1 MANNTWNYVSN
12 RNFGNFDEAKQYAS
26 NDWHITSVAS
36 SRYNCCLSDKAKQA
50 VSYED
55 FCAMIARVMYTI
67 DYFCD
72 SSEIDYDSISYS
84 AIADNVTLWANNK
97 ANKILAMKSCK
108 LYNEN
113 NPYKL
118 IIPATYERITDRQP
132 IINLATAYRS
142 DMYVDSFLS
151 AAIIALDSAKLTSDM
166 IAIYNNLVSK
176 EISTE
181 FLKKIKDI
189 HPHEGQKTSRF
200 IRKLITAIN
209 GGLATTLTKCKDMEI
224 STMYYTDAEG
234 KPMTTIIGKATI
246 NSCRCGLP
254 VSIMVSGDATQEAG
268 DYKGKLWDMFWEK
281 LFAQYAD
288 GINPTVFTRPTVL
301 SLDYVDYLL
310 MSNGTGWNS
319 CHWINKEDASAGGCN
334 SGGTW
339 SYANDAVSYI
349 MYTVDESVTSDFELA
364 PKITREVVIYD
375 DVNSQLVCD
384 RIYPQSND
392 SGATN
397 LYTEHRQCAQKFIS
411 EIYGYANFWNTWKFP
426 GSRSYT
432 KDEYGGFKTQ
442 PNVRTHSDACQYE
455 DYSYFPSSVSVPKEI
470 ITAYNATIEP
480 DPDTGVQVYNYM
492 FDHDEITVGDVA
504 YCPKCGSNIRDE
516 GDTHFICADCVRE
529 SERSICEEC
538 GDQVYEEDLRYCPS
552 TEQWLCDDCC
562 FYDDILDEY
571 VANTEGST
579 TVYGRGCDWTTSDN
593 GLGYGLRHN
602 MIYKCENCGEYFIKD
617 QIPPVEDNNGN
628 YYCKDCAEE
637 VFETCAEC
645 GCYELRDD
653 MTKVEGKWYCDYCA
667 QGEIE
672 RLKEKTGED
681 VHPCCKCHSFEKA
694 SNTHIVYRHNA
705 NGAYEVHVC
714 DHCYERVVRECPV
727 CGRDVLEDDITG
739 FSSFINA
746 SACSYECL
754 KEAVETR
761 LSDEIKLYKATGGL
775 SNATYHDTADAA
787 VEYMWNNLMNFSD
800 HRVFGNNYAEFYAYC
815 ESILF

>member
-1 MANNTWNYVSN
+1 MASATWNYVSN
-12 RNFGNFDEAKQYAS
+12 RNFGTFEEAKQYAS
-26 NDWHITSVAS
+26 NDYYITSAAS
-36 SRYNCCLSDKAKQA
+36 SRYNCLSDKAKQA
-50 VSYED
+50 VPYED

-108 LYNEN
+108 LYNAN

-166 IAIYNNLVSK
+166 IVIYNNLVSK

-209 GGLATTLTKCKDMEI
+209 GGLATTLTECKDMEI
-224 STMYYTDAEG
+224 STEYYTDAEG

-254 VSIMVSGDATQEAG
+254 VSITVGGDATQEAG
-268 DYKGKLWDMFWEK
+268 DYKGKLWNMFWEK

-319 CHWINKEDASAGGCN
+319 CHWINNEDATAGGCN

-349 MYTVDESVTSDFELA
+349 MYTVAEDVTSDFELA

-432 KDEYGGFKTQ
+432 KDEYNGFKTQ

-455 DYSYFPSSVSVPKEI
+455 DYFCFPSSVSVPKEI

-492 FDHDEITVGDVA
+492 FDHDEITVGDTA
-504 YCPKCGSNIRDE
+504 YCPKCGSSIRAE
-516 GDTHFICADCVRE
+516 GDTHFICADCVKE
-529 SERSICEEC
+529 TEGERCERC
-538 GDQVYEEDLRYCPS
+538 GAIVDSEDLHYCPS
-552 TEQWLCDDCC
+552 TEEWLCEGCC
-562 FYDDILDEY
+562 FYDDILDEWVSNEENSY
-571 VANTEGST
+571 M
-579 TVYGRGCDWTTSDN
+579 VYGRRRDWTTSEN
-593 GLGYGLRHN
+593 GLSYGFRNDL
-602 MIYKCENCGEYFIKD
+602 IYRCEHCDEYYIKSD
-617 QIPPVEDNNGN
+617 YPPVEDSDGN
-628 YYCKDCAEE
+628 YYCEDCASE
-637 VFETCAEC
+637 VFETCTEC
-645 GCYELRDD
+645 GCYELKDD
-653 MTKVEGKWYCDYCA
+653 MIMIEGKYYCSHCA
-667 QGEIE
+667 PSELDSI
-672 RLKEKTGED
+672 KEKTGEEAQM
-681 VHPCCKCHSFEKA
+681 CCVCHSFEKA

-705 NGAYEVHVC
+705 NGAYEVRVC
-714 DHCYERVVRECPV
+714 EQCYKLSVDKCPV
-727 CGRDVLEDDITG
+727 CEKEALRCDTTT
-739 FSSFINA
+739 FSSLINA
-746 SACSYECL
+746 SACSEECL
-754 KEAVETR
+754 KQAVETR
-761 LSDEIKLYKATGGL
+761 VSDECKLYKATGGL
-775 SNATYHDTADAA
+775 SDATYYDTLNGATEHIWL
-787 VEYMWNNLMNFSD
+787 VMMNFSD
-800 HRVFGNNYAEFYAYC
+800 HHVFNNNYSEFYAYC
-815 ESILF
+815 ENILF